1 MKLHT
6 RHTLTALCSVLCWC
20 VFAVQRVESNDLLPA
35 PTLSFDSNVNQSS
48 ITLYSNIIVLCTIP
62 TNARM
67 PIEIHLSKA
76 DTANT
81 STPFMSKKQYSLK
94 EVTFLLKVTLDLEG
108 SFVCWYSGISSKLQS
123 QFSERLNIIISGLSD
138 PIMLLYPPA
147 FPVGAKYIAQ
157 CETPAIGYENTT
169 LKLYDRLLPIRL
181 GKDNFDYVGSRVLP
195 PGDWGAALHRTNAG
209 ETYEYICE
217 MEVFLNG
224 RTLRSRSKI
233 LTAMPEELPVRLIP
247 KDSGSGSCY
256 GYAFLKVR
264 ADWRPLCFDSTFYG
278 TVNVANVICRELGC
292 GYAIDHERISYKF
305 PDAIGTPNCTGNE
318 KKVAECPLVLNYC
331 KQGTLNVICSATL
344 HTPKLSVSEHAAASR
359 VYIRTGE
366 SVTLI
371 CIFESTINEHAYITF
386 TRNGNEIYTTS
397 TRPGYAQIYTIHDTV
412 PDGEYACFVHRQ
424 RSSTY
429 KTENSNVIG
438 IYIYDPPPAGA
449 VAAGVI
455 TTLLGVLILVLLC
468 VYRGGSS

>member
-1 MKLHT
+1 MKLYT
-6 RHTLTALCSVLCWC
+6 LHTLTALCSVLCWC
-20 VFAVQRVESNDLLPA
+20 VFTVQRVESNDVLPA

-62 TNARM
+62 NNAKL
-67 PIEIHLSKA
+67 PVEICLSKA
-76 DTANT
+76 DTAHT
-81 STPFMSKKQYSLK
+81 STPFTSTKQFRLK
-94 EVTFLLKVTLDLEG
+94 EARFSLKVTPDLEG
-108 SFVCWYSGISSKLQS
+108 SLVCWYSGISSKVQS
-123 QFSERLNIIISGLSD
+123 QFSERLNITISGLSD
-138 PIMLLYPPA
+138 PIMLLIPTA
-147 FPVGAKYIAQ
+147 FPVGGKYIAQ
-157 CETPAIGYENTT
+157 CETPTKGYENTT

-181 GKDNFDYVGSRVLP
+181 GKENFDYIGSRVLL

-224 RTLRSRSKI
+224 RTLRSTSEI

-247 KDSGSGSCY
+247 KDSGQGSCY

-264 ADWRPLCFDSTFYG
+264 ADWRPLCFDYTFYG

-292 GYAIDHERISYKF
+292 GSAINYEKISFKS

-331 KQGTLNVICSATL
+331 NQGTLNVICSATL
-344 HTPKLSVSEHAAASR
+344 FPPKLSVSEHGPVSR
-359 VYIRTGE
+359 IYIRTGE
-366 SVTLI
+366 SLTLT
-371 CIFESTINEHAYITF
+371 CIFESSVNDPAYITF
-386 TRNGNEIYTTS
+386 TRNGKGIYTTS
-397 TRPGYAQIYTIHDTV
+397 ARPGYTERYTIYDTV
-412 PDGEYACFVHRQ
+412 PDGEYACSV
-424 RSSTY
+424 RSGTY

-449 VAAGVI
+449 VAGGVI

-468 VYRGGSS
+468 VCRAGSE